1 MSSASGPENVPNT
14 EAGSKDTHGKST
26 PHSPRDRSRKQTL
39 QFVLVFVVVV
49 LFLLGGYRYLI
60 DTHLNDRY
68 LFTVAKNTAWV
79 LGRIGYSAEL
89 ETGQHS
95 AREAQRVRAELAAWD
110 AGRDTATAEEINAAS
125 SAPLSDWDRYRHRLA
140 VTRSDRPG
148 SVVGPRVAFILRPG
162 LTTQL
167 FELEQKLR
175 TMDVASQASPD
186 SIAQRRQLEEE
197 IQRLRREVQEVNM
210 SGAPD
215 RRLRVRGY
223 TFHFIVVPEC
233 GAIEVMAIF
242 FAAVI
247 AFPTTWRKRLIGN
260 LVGVPIMYGVN
271 VFRLSCLAVVGALD
285 AKGEI
290 FKFVHEYV
298 WQSVYIIFVVAVW
311 LFWIEFVVRRK

>member
-1 MSSASGPENVPNT
+1 MSPASGSENAPDSAET
-14 EAGSKDTHGKST
+14 KQAPDHAASPAPKDR
-26 PHSPRDRSRKQTL
+26 PRRHTL
-39 QFVLVFVVVV
+39 HFVVVFVIVV
-49 LFLLGGYRYLI
+49 LFLLGGYRYII
-60 DTHLNDRY
+60 DTRVNDVY

-79 LGRIGYSAEL
+79 LGRIGHTAEL
-89 ETGQHS
+89 ETGQYS
-95 AREAQRVRAELAAWD
+95 AHEAQRVRAELAAWD
-110 AGRDTATAEEINAAS
+110 AGRESATPEEIAAAS
-125 SAPLSDWDRYRHRLA
+125 AAPLSDWDRYRHRLA
-140 VTRSDRPG
+140 ETRRERPG

-167 FELEQKLR
+167 FELEQRLR
-175 TMDVASQASPD
+175 GMDVSATDASPEN
-186 SIAQRRQLEEE
+186 IAQRRALEEE
-197 IQRLRREVQEVNM
+197 IQRLRREVQEINM

-215 RRLRVRGY
+215 RRVRVRGY

-242 FAAVI
+242 FAAVV
-247 AFPTTWRKRLIGN
+247 AFPTTWRKRLLGN

-311 LFWIEFVVRRK
+311 LVWIEFVVRRK